1 MCRKISHEPNS
12 SFVRNFAA
20 VPAKSFYLDLI
31 FRGNDKLNFANRFSD
46 RDLILL
52 VSALESH
59 EKVTP
64 LFIQLIRHVDLSFN
78 ELTDVA
84 LEIFAKFLEKCPNL

>member
-1 MCRKISHEPNS
+1 
-12 SFVRNFAA
+12 

-52 VSALESH
+52 VSALETH
-59 EKVTP
+59 
-64 LFIQLIRHVDLSFN
+64 
-78 ELTDVA
+78 
-84 LEIFAKFLEKCPNL
+84 